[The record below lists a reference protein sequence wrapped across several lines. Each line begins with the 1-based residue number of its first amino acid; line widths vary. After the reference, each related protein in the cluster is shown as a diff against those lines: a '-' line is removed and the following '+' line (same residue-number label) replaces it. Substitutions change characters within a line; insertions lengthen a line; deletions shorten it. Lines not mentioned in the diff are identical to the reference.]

1 MPSSKSV
8 ESRNETSYNMV
19 IVGAPGSGKS
29 CIVIRFIAGR
39 FVGVYEP
46 TLEDSYRKQIVV
58 DDEAGVVDIFDT
70 AGADDFVL
78 VRDAFM
84 RDAEGFLCIYAIN
97 DPDSF
102 EEVTNLYDH
111 CKRVKDSAEY
121 PRIPCVILANKCD
134 LKTEERKVSTEQGVE
149 LARSLGAAYF
159 ETSALTG
166 ANVTEAFCALVRDIR
181 RARRGSF
188 AETASTVSEDI
199 TEPVK
204 KKMVKKDKKC
214 III

>member
-1 MPSSKSV
+1 
-8 ESRNETSYNMV
+8 MV

-39 FVGVYEP
+39 FVGAYEP

-58 DDEAGVVDIFDT
+58 DDEAGIVDIFDT

-84 RDAEGFLCIYAIN
+84 RDAEGFLCIYAMN
-97 DPDSF
+97 DLDSF

-134 LKTEERKVSTEQGVE
+134 LIEERIVSTEQGVE
-149 LARSLGAAYF
+149 LARSLGATYF

-166 ANVTEAFCALVRDIR
+166 ANVTEAFFALVRDIR

-188 AETASTVSEDI
+188 ADSASTVSEEVL
-199 TEPVK
+199 EPVK